1 MKRFDDVTNTQQIYW
16 AVVKEIE
23 NKLKTALMWKYR
35 EIDLVIPILYVVYN
49 NLGLKKGETN
59 WGHRN
64 LAAFV
69 RPEEKY
75 FFLPD
80 CSWQRASRYR
90 VRHKLQDILKLISLL
105 TSKKRNQ
112 GNLKALCWLNF
123 DIFTYFIMPR
133 SVQ

>member
-1 MKRFDDVTNTQQIYW
+1 MLNLNDKMNRFDDVTNTQQIYW

-75 FFLPD
+75 FFFAWLLMT
-80 CSWQRASRYR
+80 ASI
-90 VRHKLQDILKLISLL
+90 KI
-105 TSKKRNQ
+105 Q
-112 GNLKALCWLNF
+112 GA
-123 DIFTYFIMPR
+123 P
-133 SVQ
+133 